1 MKEELLLAK
10 KRRNDTLARW
20 VITTFG
26 VGTILA
32 VLLILVIIAVEI
44 IPLFQSSQAV
54 KQANIPNDRELI
66 ALGIDSYTEKAYSV
80 AKNGRLLEVDLKS
93 GKIVQEIELVM
104 DKSRKVLAV
113 EQGLDGSTTLT
124 FDDGNV
130 QREGLKFA
138 PEYNQEGQRNIKL
151 LREKPATPKLMPD
164 TSFAL
169 SRKDESG
176 TVRFVRMD
184 RKGGVTVTKNIREEN
199 LLGEVEERTEDIKIQ
214 SDAPILLVAANPS
227 GSILYTYDNDGKLE
241 YWNLQSSQAKSE
253 GLVLIERKIRSVKSM
268 AAMIGRDEV
277 ALGFDNGDVEV
288 YALARGNTGK
298 KVPTRIHQ
306 TRLGQGGIVQILP
319 SPRNRTLFV
328 LDNSGTMTAWF
339 STSERTLSSMKFGQG
354 DLILGLSDRGLGLI
368 TAHNKALQAWT
379 WHAEHPEAGFKALFG
394 KVWYSGYPEPSYS
407 WQSSAGTDEFEPKLS
422 LIPLIFGSL
431 KGSLYAMLFSVPF
444 AVFAALYTSVF
455 ATPKIKS
462 YIKPTV
468 EMMSA
473 IPSVVIGFLAAL
485 WLAPLMDGNLLTIA
499 FTLPIAL
506 ILLSLMPIAFD
517 QVKGK
522 DIMMLRPGLVLLVA
536 MALILLSLGL
546 GNLVG
551 AQVENIWFHGDF
563 KSWLHKEIPYDIR
576 NSMIIGI
583 ALGFT
588 VIPIIYTISEDSLSA
603 VPKGLTSASLALG
616 ASPWQTAW
624 RIVLPAASPG
634 IFAAMTLGL
643 GRAVG
648 ETMIVLMATGNTA
661 IMKVNIF
668 EGFRALSANIA
679 VEMPEAPEGGTL
691 FRVLFLSAGLL
702 LVFTSV
708 LNTITEIIRQRLA
721 KIYSRY

>member
-20 VITTFG
+20 IITTFG

-32 VLLILVIIAVEI
+32 VLLILVIIVVEI

-54 KQANIPNDRELI
+54 KQVDIHNDRELI

-93 GKIVQEIELVM
+93 GQIVQEIELVA
-104 DKSRKVLAV
+104 DKNRNVLAV

-124 FDDGNV
+124 FDDGSV
-130 QREGLKFA
+130 QREELKFR
-138 PEYNQEGQRNIKL
+138 PQYNKEGQRSIKL
-151 LREKPATPKLMPD
+151 IREKTALPKLMPN
-164 TSFAL
+164 TIFAL
-169 SRKDESG
+169 SRKGESG
-176 TVRFVRMD
+176 SVCFVRID
-184 RKGGVTVTKNIREEN
+184 TKGGVIITKNIREEN
-199 LLGEVEERTEDIKIQ
+199 LLGEVEERSEDSKINN
-214 SDAPILLVAANPS
+214 DAAILLVAASPS
-227 GSILYTYDNDGKLE
+227 GGMLYTYDKDGKLE
-241 YWNLQSSQAKSE
+241 YWNLENSQAKSE
-253 GLVLIERKIRSVKSM
+253 GLVLVERKNRILKSM

-288 YALARGNTGK
+288 YALAMGSTGK
-298 KVPTRIHQ
+298 RVPTRIHQ
-306 TRLGQGGIVQILP
+306 ARVGQAGIAQILP
-319 SPRNRTLFV
+319 SPRNRTLFL
-328 LDNSGTMTAWF
+328 LDNSGSITVWY
-339 STSERTLSSMKFGQG
+339 STSDRTLSSMKFGQG

-368 TAHNKALQAWT
+368 TAHNKALQAWN
-379 WHAEHPEAGFKALFG
+379 WQAEHPEAGFKALFG
-394 KVWYSGYPEPSYS
+394 KVWYAGYPEPSYS
-407 WQSSAGTDEFEPKLS
+407 WQSSAGTDEFEAKLS
-422 LIPLIFGSL
+422 LVPLIFGTL
-431 KGSLYAMLFSVPF
+431 KGSLYAMLFSVPI

-485 WLAPLMDGNLLTIA
+485 WLAPLMDGNLLTVA

-506 ILLSLMPIAFD
+506 LLLSLMPIAFS
-517 QVKGK
+517 QIKGK
-522 DIMMLRPGLVLLVA
+522 DIMTLRPGLVLIVA
-536 MALILLSLGL
+536 MAILLLSLGL
-546 GNLVG
+546 GNFVG
-551 AQVENIWFHGDF
+551 SQVENIWFHGDF
-563 KSWLHKEIPYDIR
+563 KFWLHKEIPYDIR

-634 IFAAMTLGL
+634 IFAAVTLGL

-661 IMKVNIF
+661 IMKINVF

-702 LVFTSV
+702 LIFTSV